1 MDELVMGLVNELERL
16 RGAYDCFQ
24 PQIEDPSDEH
34 GPMILVVPD
43 EDSRSAPVT
52 IHLERD
58 DLVSITIGEAAQVE
72 LYDKQGVMYLMGE
85 ILAWITAVLD
95 GDFVEVIHRR
105 HGRVVGSRLNLVV
118 DGVTQAV
125 TYREGLF
132 PLVGTQRE
140 KRHYAPCHRSNSPR

>member
-1 MDELVMGLVNELERL
+1 MGLVNELERL

-43 EDSRSAPVT
+43 EDS
-52 IHLERD
+52 
-58 DLVSITIGEAAQVE
+58 
-72 LYDKQGVMYLMGE
+72 VMYLMGE